1 MKYLLVIIVFLF
13 SFIGILFQNEVKWTP
28 NEKLKWSDFKKK
40 LSTGANE
47 LALLDGGIKSDFEQ
61 KKDSTVSVVIYAF
74 YDKNLSSKSE
84 DINAL
89 TERGLKHEQGH
100 FDIWEWYARVLRKK
114 LIDTT
119 LIKFNQTTAIFNL
132 VYKEANNVE
141 DRYDKETNHSNDTT
155 AQRKWEALIKQKLDE
170 YSGYSN
176 TEFQIYIKKRNKIKS
191 Q

>member
-132 VYKEANNVE
+132 IYKEANNVE